1 MGNPFRTLRRLL
13 LIDATSCALMGAA
26 LVAAADPLASLTAI
40 PSTLLFRAGL
50 ILLPIAAFMALLARQ
65 TPVPGWGV
73 SLIVIGNLLWVFASL
88 ALPLSGSVS
97 PNLLGWLFLLAQ
109 AAFVTLLTLLE
120 HRAVPRMAT
129 A

>member
-65 TPVPGWGV
+65 RPVPGWGV

>member
-26 LVAAADPLASLTAI
+26 LVAAADPLASLIAI

-65 TPVPGWGV
+65 RPVPGWGV